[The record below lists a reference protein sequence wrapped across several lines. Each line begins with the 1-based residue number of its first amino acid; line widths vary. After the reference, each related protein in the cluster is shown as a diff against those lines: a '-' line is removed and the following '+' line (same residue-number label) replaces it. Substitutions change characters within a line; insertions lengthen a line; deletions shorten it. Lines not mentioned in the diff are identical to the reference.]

1 MGWIVTKYLLKYL
14 SRLLQQ
20 RLLLVV
26 VVVVVAAAVGVQPE
40 SGFAHTVLL
49 RTLMV
54 DTIVK
59 SVAFLCSRICLT

>member
-14 SRLLQQ
+14 SRLL
-20 RLLLVV
+20 LVV
-26 VVVVVAAAVGVQPE
+26 VVVVVAAVRVQPE
-40 SGFAHTVLL
+40 SGFVHTVLL

>member
-26 VVVVVAAAVGVQPE
+26 AAAAVGVQPE

>member
-26 VVVVVAAAVGVQPE
+26 VVVVAAVGVQPE